1 MSYLLANTK
10 NTDWVKP
17 SSVVAI
23 KLGNRTVRE
32 LFVKGHVPDYV
43 VKQQQKQKET
53 QQTIIQYY
61 YYVTPAPNSQEAS
74 DQSNLEG
81 DSTGNDNDSTQ

>member
-1 MSYLLANTK
+1 MSYLLESTQ
-10 NTDWVKP
+10 NTDWIKP

-23 KLGNRTVRE
+23 KLGNRTE
-32 LFVKGHVPDYV
+32 LFVKGHVPNEV
-43 VKQQQKQKET
+43 AQQQQKQKET
-53 QQTIIQYY
+53 QQTVIQYY